1 MWALTTSNGM
11 RVDGIKREQDARLA
25 VHMLGRPQIIGP
37 YSWQVVDNQGRQF
50 VAEVRRA
57 R

>member
-11 RVDGIKREQDARLA
+11 RIDGIEREQDARLA
-25 VHMLGRPQIIGP
+25 VQMLGQPQLIGP
-37 YSWQVVDNQGRQF
+37 GSWQVIDNQGKRF
-50 VAEVRRA
+50 VAEVRRV